1 MHDDVVTHLLNVL
14 HLKWNGAFVWV
25 RTGGFARCAKIYPA
39 LSYVWYIFFAR
50 VRQFSELCPMCIFL
64 LCLHWLY
71 VNFGDLVN
79 MEVQSRSCL
88 DSFWCWCVHS
98 LSLRVRLFLLT
109 RSHYIRVS
117 CSCKKKRMQLRL
129 LKILSLDA
137 RVHSK
142 KSKFWEQQS
151 LRCWSNNSSI
161 LTSYHLIDSLHI
173 LHMQRYVLLK
183 MTRNVRPM
191 PRWRNNK
198 ETFFELSWAYI
209 FTYIRS

>member
-1 MHDDVVTHLLNVL
+1 MVQH
-14 HLKWNGAFVWV
+14 
-25 RTGGFARCAKIYPA
+25 KIY
-39 LSYVWYIFFAR
+39 LCMTMLLLTCLMFYIWHKM
-50 VRQFSELCPMCIFL
+50 VRLCEFVQGDLQDVRKYILPCHMCDIYFL
-64 LCLHWLY
+64 LECVSLASCVLCAYSCYCLHWLY

-137 RVHSK
+137 RVHRK
-142 KSKFWEQQS
+142 KSKF
-151 LRCWSNNSSI
+151 
-161 LTSYHLIDSLHI
+161 
-173 LHMQRYVLLK
+173 
-183 MTRNVRPM
+183 
-191 PRWRNNK
+191 
-198 ETFFELSWAYI
+198 
-209 FTYIRS
+209 